1 VNFYR
6 TEVNKFLDDI
16 VNKYKDTNEN
26 IQAIEGIGKK
36 FGQPK
41 RIVNDILINIK
52 MKCNQAYEGIE
63 KTYKNLENTINNF
76 NNINNKEKL
85 EESIKKNE
93 LTKEVRKDLLKI
105 NNCIWNYGKYIEAFK
120 EKLLNTYQLMRVN
133 LKEDS
138 ESTEITEKED
148 IDLDQNL
155 KNEEILSLGVLGK
168 LLLDP
173 NSQTQVSN
181 KKGSSSNTNEPNYN
195 NEISLIDEKLRS
207 ECAKVYT
214 GNFAKYLNPTEKMP
228 DSLRKFLDQ
237 QKIEMEKF
245 RKKFIKDLR
254 TLSQNLYKL
263 SINIPEPIMK
273 FIFLNNNF
281 NTETKRNEIKTNFD
295 KEKKISDDIQDDL
308 NKSLGPYLANPTYIN
323 TVHELDSKEKLRNEK
338 FLNVINETQFN
349 LLLNEETN
357 SNQFIIRILNNFK
370 SLLTLFDNFIFE
382 EEYIILGDEEYFK
395 VRENYNDLLK
405 LKDSIEKINENPDAT
420 GNKKNVNN
428 NKVTSADFDLDSKR
442 TFKKIFK
449 GLNYNK
455 GKINY
460 YKYFENLIKNYVE
473 NAEDKIEVLNNFY
486 NNDKYSENLTGIKLK
501 NNGNLIKFR
510 DLYYK
515 NHSEEFNKN
524 VEKFINLYNLEREN
538 ELGSN
543 QNWNKLIG
551 NLNEILQ
558 KYEKY
563 MSKDDENNNNNNN

>member
-1 VNFYR
+1 M
-6 TEVNKFLDDI
+6 E
-16 VNKYKDTNEN
+16 KYH
-26 IQAIEGIGKK
+26 KK
-36 FGQPK
+36 F
-41 RIVNDILINIK
+41 V
-52 MKCNQAYEGIE
+52 
-63 KTYKNLENTINNF
+63 
-76 NNINNKEKL
+76 
-85 EESIKKNE
+85 
-93 LTKEVRKDLLKI
+93 
-105 NNCIWNYGKYIEAFK
+105 
-120 EKLLNTYQLMRVN
+120 
-133 LKEDS
+133 
-138 ESTEITEKED
+138 
-148 IDLDQNL
+148 
-155 KNEEILSLGVLGK
+155 
-168 LLLDP
+168 
-173 NSQTQVSN
+173 
-181 KKGSSSNTNEPNYN
+181 
-195 NEISLIDEKLRS
+195 
-207 ECAKVYT
+207 
-214 GNFAKYLNPTEKMP
+214 
-228 DSLRKFLDQ
+228 
-237 QKIEMEKF
+237 
-245 RKKFIKDLR
+245 KDLR

-263 SINIPEPIMK
+263 SINIPEPLIK

-281 NTETKRNEIKTNFD
+281 NTENKRNEIELNFQ
-295 KEKKISDDIQDDL
+295 KEKKISDEIQDDL
-308 NKSLGPYLANPTYIN
+308 NKNLGPYLSNPLYIN
-323 TVHELDSKEKLRNEK
+323 ILHDLDSKEKQRNEK

-357 SNQFIIRILNNFK
+357 SNEFIIRLLNNFK
-370 SLLTLFDNFIFE
+370 SLLILFDNFIFE

-395 VRENYNDLLK
+395 VRENYNELLK
-405 LKDSIEKINENPDAT
+405 LKDNIEKINENPDAT
-420 GNKKNVNN
+420 GNKKNVSNN
-428 NKVTSADFDLDSKR
+428 NKLTSADFDLDSKR

-524 VEKFINLYNLEREN
+524 IEKFINLYNLEREN

-563 MSKDDENNNNNNN
+563 MSKDDDENNNNNNN